1 VDTTV
6 VETNI
11 HHPTDSTVL
20 GDGVRV
26 LTRVKMKITVIAAG
40 AKLRD
45 PQLECAARTKG
56 PVHQEKLKRGYR
68 GLSNSTEPWWR
79 EGRAGDVREQG
90 LGDRKPRQMIQFVS
104 SQTARLGLYPGAL
117 LGHSF
122 RSCSGMSHRRL
133 TKAKN
138 DG

>member
-1 VDTTV
+1 MRWIPQWWRPIST
-6 VETNI
+6 I
-11 HHPTDSTVL
+11 RPTRPCWEMEF
-20 GDGVRV
+20 RV

-90 LGDRKPRQMIQFVS
+90 LGDRKPRQII
-104 SQTARLGLYPGAL
+104 
-117 LGHSF
+117 
-122 RSCSGMSHRRL
+122 
-133 TKAKN
+133 
-138 DG
+138 